1 MRERVSVFHLA
12 SVDTDVFAIHA
23 DAISRDH
30 LSLDNAHVAPARFF
44 FHTLYW

>member
-12 SVDTDVFAIHA
+12 SVDTDVFAINA
-23 DAISRDH
+23 DVILRDS

-44 FHTLYW
+44 HTLY